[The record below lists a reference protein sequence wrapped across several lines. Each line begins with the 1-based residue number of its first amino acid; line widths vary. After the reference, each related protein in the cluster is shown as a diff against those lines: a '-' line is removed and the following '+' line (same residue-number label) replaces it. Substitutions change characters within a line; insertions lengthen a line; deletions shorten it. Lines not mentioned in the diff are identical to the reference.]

1 LIYNETDA
9 VQRVAEN
16 CNAIQALYAEIR
28 ELADYHDIEVELR
41 IPIENDGIYSD
52 TINADYNV
60 SQWNPSG
67 SYNC

>member
-1 LIYNETDA
+1 MIYNEADA

-28 ELADYHDIEVELR
+28 TLADYHDIAVELK
-41 IPIENDGIYSD
+41 IPTEDGPWPD
-52 TINADYNV
+52 TIDADYNNE
-60 SQWNPSG
+60 SWNPSS

>member
-1 LIYNETDA
+1 MIYNEADA

-28 ELADYHDIEVELR
+28 ALSDYHDIAVELK
-41 IPIENDGIYSD
+41 IPTEDGIFPS
-52 TINADYNV
+52 TIDADYNNEDWQ
-60 SQWNPSG
+60 SS